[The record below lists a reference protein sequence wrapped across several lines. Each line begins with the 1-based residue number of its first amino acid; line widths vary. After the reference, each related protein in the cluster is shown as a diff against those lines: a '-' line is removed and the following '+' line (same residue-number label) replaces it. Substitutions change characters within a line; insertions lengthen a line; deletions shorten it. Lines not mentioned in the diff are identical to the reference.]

1 MSFTFEQAITFSL
14 WALFIIL
21 FIVNFIKEFYFEK
34 KYDAKSDKGKR
45 VKICYRAFIEAITIH
60 IGILVIILMFLR
72 HNVLPMILMLIG
84 VILLVYIIAIANCF
98 KHLINLD
105 YTLYDDLIDNEDAED
120 RKE

>member
-60 IGILVIILMFLR
+60 IGILVIILMLLR

-84 VILLVYIIAIANCF
+84 VILLVYIIAISNCF
-98 KHLINLD
+98 RHLINLD
-105 YTLYDDLIDNEDAED
+105 DRLNADLKDNEYAED